1 MMISPSTSTPKK
13 IEKRGVSHFLPYIH
27 TAGRKLEN
35 YIRAYVSHLPNALRR
50 HFFYPR
56 ATNAH
61 HFDRQRASLRHALR
75 GRREGLK
82 NYTPFFPRF
91 PPTVNGAG
99 RNIAFGEER
108 RGPIFLPP
116 SSRLC
121 LSLYRRLWERERKRE
136 EATCC
141 VFFAV
146 RICQKR

>member
-1 MMISPSTSTPKK
+1 MISPSTSTTKK
-13 IEKRGVSHFLPYIH
+13 IEKRGISHFLPCIH

-35 YIRAYVSHLPNALRR
+35 YIRAYISHLPNALRR
-50 HFFYPR
+50 HFFCPR
-56 ATNAH
+56 DERT
-61 HFDRQRASLRHALR
+61 SLWQTARFTPPCVAWEEGGLKKLHAL
-75 GRREGLK
+75 
-82 NYTPFFPRF
+82 FPLS

-121 LSLYRRLWERERKRE
+121 LSLYRRRWERERGRE

-146 RICQKR
+146 RICQ